1 MGLPIH
7 QLIRR
12 MAVLVALALTL
23 WPALA
28 NAQTSPRTKVWYG
41 TRLVEMEPESTG
53 PEHLSAPRE
62 LASPKA
68 EPERVPPVTI
78 NVAAPDPGWG
88 HMAALMAE
96 QDNARR
102 LGHLERDTES
112 MRRQLAEQTAIRR
125 ASAEQPVP
133 ARLPES
139 ALNDSKESPPATV
152 KVESASGG
160 QPTFSTVVL
169 TQMAAI
175 VGSIV
180 VLTVLF
186 FGTHLL
192 LARRGGG
199 LGSLFRVELVG
210 AGVGGGHSQGY
221 AEAELVPPEP
231 MPEPWGEAQPNFEIG
246 PTYEEEKL
254 QREEAERNKEKA
266 VLQQIFEMNQKIQE
280 EIHGQ
285 QPAATH

>member
-1 MGLPIH
+1 MALSIH
-7 QLIRR
+7 RSIRR
-12 MAVLVALALTL
+12 LAGLVALALAL
-23 WPALA
+23 SPALVK
-28 NAQTSPRTKVWYG
+28 AQTSPRTKVWYG
-41 TRLVEMEPESTG
+41 TRLVESEPEALPEPLPVPRVSG
-53 PEHLSAPRE
+53 PA
-62 LASPKA
+62 KA
-68 EPERVPPVTI
+68 DLERLPPVTI

-96 QDNARR
+96 QENARR
-102 LGHLERDTES
+102 LGQLERDTES

-139 ALNDSKESPPATV
+139 ALSDPKESPPATV
-152 KVESASGG
+152 KVESASRG

-210 AGVGGGHSQGY
+210 AGVGGHSQAY